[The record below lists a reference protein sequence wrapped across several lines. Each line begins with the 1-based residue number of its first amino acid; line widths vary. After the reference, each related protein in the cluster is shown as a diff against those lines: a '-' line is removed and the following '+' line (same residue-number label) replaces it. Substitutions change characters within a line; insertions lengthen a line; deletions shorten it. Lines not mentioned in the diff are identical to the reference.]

1 MRESRENA
9 WLIKA
14 YAEENGITLQ
24 TARTHRRE
32 KKQSWL
38 EYADKKLKDATQV
51 LPPVEELNPVEEA
64 VGDVARVYKL
74 VEAAEQEYN
83 QAKSSNDAAWKATA
97 FKRYN
102 DALQTL
108 REFRRDEPKI
118 RREMGELVAW
128 ATVLPAIERMH
139 NVMSESLT
147 EIIVSELRKCIPKA
161 TELERQA
168 IASEIKDKLFRLWSA
183 KKLME
188 EE

>member
-14 YAEENGITLQ
+14 YAEENGVTLQ
-24 TARTHRRE
+24 TARNHRRD
-32 KKQSWL
+32 KKESWL
-38 EYADKKLKDATQV
+38 EFADKKLKHATQV
-51 LPPVEELNPVEEA
+51 LPPVEDLNPVEEA

-83 QAKSSNDAAWKATA
+83 QAKSSYDAAWKATA

-139 NVMSESLT
+139 NVMSESLN
-147 EIIVSELRKCIPKA
+147 EIIVSELRRVFNKH
-161 TELERQA
+161 TELELQS
-168 IASEIKDKLFRLWSA
+168 IASEIKDKLFRLWNA
-183 KKLME
+183 KTLME
-188 EE
+188 E

>member
-1 MRESRENA
+1 
-9 WLIKA
+9 
-14 YAEENGITLQ
+14 
-24 TARTHRRE
+24 
-32 KKQSWL
+32 
-38 EYADKKLKDATQV
+38 
-51 LPPVEELNPVEEA
+51 
-64 VGDVARVYKL
+64 
-74 VEAAEQEYN
+74 
-83 QAKSSNDAAWKATA
+83 
-97 FKRYN
+97 
-102 DALQTL
+102 LQTL

-168 IASEIKDKLFRLWSA
+168 VASEIKDKLFRLWSA

>member
-14 YAEENGITLQ
+14 YAEENGVTLQ
-24 TARTHRRE
+24 TARKHRRD

-38 EYADKKLKDATQV
+38 EYADKKLKHATQV
-51 LPPVEELNPVEEA
+51 LPPVEDLNPVEEA

-139 NVMSESLT
+139 NVMSESLN
-147 EIIVSELRKCIPKA
+147 EIIVSELRRVFNKH
-161 TELERQA
+161 TELELQS
-168 IASEIKDKLFRLWSA
+168 ITSEIKDKLFRLWNA
-183 KKLME
+183 KTLME
-188 EE
+188 E